1 MKKTEHRPT
10 ERVLDILEL
19 LSSNS
24 AEGLTLT
31 EIADLIQA
39 PKSTIYPIIH
49 TMSQRKFIY
58 MDKNTS
64 KYSIGI
70 SSYCVGVSYTNN
82 MNVLEF
88 IKLQMEHI
96 VNCSGEICQLGILD
110 KDKVL
115 YIAKVDSDEPI
126 RLISSVGK
134 RLPAYCTALGKSL
147 LCDKSKDELK
157 NLYPNGLKA
166 YTENTIT
173 DFDELYNQ
181 LLKAKVDMFTS
192 EYSEINDYTS
202 CIAAPLF
209 KDSKIIAALSVSVP
223 SFRANDEKLQSIKN
237 LLLEARL
244 KIETFFR
251 ENNIDTDMFTFN
263 NF

>member
-24 AEGLTLT
+24 EGLTLT
-31 EIADLIQA
+31 EIATSIEA

-49 TMSQRKFIY
+49 TMSKRKFIY
-58 MDKNTS
+58 MDKNTG
-64 KYSIGI
+64 KYIVGI

-110 KDKVL
+110 TDKVL

-126 RLISSVGK
+126 RLVSSVGK
-134 RLPAYCTALGKSL
+134 RLPAYCTALGKAL
-147 LCDKSKDELK
+147 LCDKSIDELK
-157 NLYPNGLKA
+157 VLYPNGLEA

-173 DFDELYNQ
+173 DFDELYSQ
-181 LLKAKVDMFTS
+181 LVQAKIDMFTS
-192 EYSEINDYTS
+192 ENSEINDYTY
-202 CIAAPLF
+202 CIAVPLF
-209 KDSKIIAALSVSVP
+209 KDSEIIAAISVSVP
-223 SFRANDEKLQSIKN
+223 SFRSTDEKLKLIKN
-237 LLLEARL
+237 LLLESRL